1 MSRENSREEME
12 AGHSQSTRNGYTRR
26 LAYMSRKLSLKTS
39 SKHAVALLSALLHA
53 RLGELEKHLRHSSQL
68 KKYLA
73 CELKPSIS
81 RDE

>member
-1 MSRENSREEME
+1 ME

-39 SKHAVALLSALLHA
+39 SKHVVALISALRHV

-68 KKYLA
+68 KKCLA
-73 CELKPSIS
+73 CELKSVITN
-81 RDE
+81 DKCL

>member
-12 AGHSQSTRNGYTRR
+12 ADHSQSTRNGYTRR

-39 SKHAVALLSALLHA
+39 SKYVVALLSALLHA
-53 RLGELEKHLRHSSQL
+53 RPGELEKHLRYSSQL
-68 KKYLA
+68 KKCLA
-73 CELKPSIS
+73 CELKSSIF